1 MYGKYTLHRNAKRC
15 DFPTQKTKRENLCAT
30 ALTIANT
37 VSKNELS
44 ENHIIPILGDKRLQK
59 RITASLTKLQ
69 K

>member
-1 MYGKYTLHRNAKRC
+1 MRAILDLKI
-15 DFPTQKTKRENLCAT
+15 QKITMEILCAT
-30 ALTIANT
+30 ASAIANT
-37 VSKNELS
+37 VSKNELT